1 MILLHIILLYG
12 RSQLEDKLSA
22 LFNFN
27 FMQHIHGLFGLEF
40 HPWTFYTS
48 GQLPRYRWSKSSFP
62 LFFFSLFF
70 FVTELLSSDFSNKH
84 SRRIIQENGTWTQEV
99 ALSVDQKKLILPQRR
114 SSSFVPPMCHD
125 PTRLP
130 FAGALQIFI
139 RYRSADEAA
148 MMQLARKPT
157 FPSNQQHP
165 PSATITFITA
175 PFRPDPTMNSRGCKL
190 ATSLAINVGWVLTLR
205 SRVA

>member
-1 MILLHIILLYG
+1 MVVHSLKTNLAHCSISILCNIYMVYLDLNSTH
-12 RSQLEDKLSA
+12 ELST
-22 LFNFN
+22 
-27 FMQHIHGLFGLEF
+27 
-40 HPWTFYTS
+40 HPDNYLGTAEVS
-48 GQLPRYRWSKSSFP
+48 LVSL
-62 LFFFSLFF
+62 LFFFFF
-70 FVTELLSSDFSNKH
+70 FFCDRTLIVWFFKQALEKH
-84 SRRIIQENGTWTQEV
+84 YPGKWDLNPG
-99 ALSVDQKKLILPQRR
+99 ALCGPKKLILPQRR

-157 FPSNQQHP
+157 FPSNQQHS

-175 PFRPDPTMNSRGCKL
+175 PFRPDPTTNPRGCKL